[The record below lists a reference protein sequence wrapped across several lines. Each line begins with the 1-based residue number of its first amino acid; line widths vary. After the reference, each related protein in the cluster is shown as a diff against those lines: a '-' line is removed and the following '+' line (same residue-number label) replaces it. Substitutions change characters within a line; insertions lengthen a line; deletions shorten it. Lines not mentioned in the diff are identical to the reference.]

1 MTSAAELLVNIRRV
15 IRLYELILHPVCEAY
30 GITIVETDIL
40 AFLRNNPDKDTARD
54 IVEYR
59 MLQKGNVSQ
68 AVEHLIR
75 KGLLSRRQDEK
86 DRRLIH
92 LSLTPTAVEVT
103 TAIRAARKQ
112 LLDQLFQ
119 DFSSG
124 EILLYQEL
132 NQKLFKNAAAGI
144 SQSTAEERK

>member
-1 MTSAAELLVNIRRV
+1 
-15 IRLYELILHPVCEAY
+15 
-30 GITIVETDIL
+30 
-40 AFLRNNPDKDTARD
+40 
-54 IVEYR
+54 

-103 TAIRAARKQ
+103 AAIRAARKQ

>member
-15 IRLYELILHPVCEAY
+15 IRLYELNLHPVCEAY
-30 GITIVETDIL
+30 GITIIETDIL

-103 TAIRAARKQ
+103 AAIRAARKQ

>member
-30 GITIVETDIL
+30 RITIIETDIL

-103 TAIRAARKQ
+103 AAIRAARKQ